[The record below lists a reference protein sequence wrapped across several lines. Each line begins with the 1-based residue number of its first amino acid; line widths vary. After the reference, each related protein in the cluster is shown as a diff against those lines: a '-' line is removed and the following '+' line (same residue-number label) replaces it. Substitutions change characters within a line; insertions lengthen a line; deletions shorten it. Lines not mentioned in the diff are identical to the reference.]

1 MQQVGVIQQLARFP
15 VKSMRGEALAAAG
28 ITLHGL
34 SGDRRYAFV
43 QAASRSS
50 FPWFTAREMP
60 ELLRFQTK
68 IENGIENGNEGEEAA
83 VIVTAPGGRMW
94 RIDSPELRQ
103 ELEARSG
110 RALFLL
116 HDHRGSFDSAP
127 VSLISSQTVAR
138 IAQETGTA
146 EDAWRFRP
154 NLLVDLQGG
163 APFDEL
169 AWVGRILRVGGAARI
184 AVIETD
190 QRCMMISLDS
200 RTTQSNPSVL
210 KRVVQDHAKCAGVYA
225 TVLTPG
231 RVQPGDPVLVE
242 D

>member
-1 MQQVGVIQQLARFP
+1 MQAVGVIRQLARFP
-15 VKSMRGEALAAAG
+15 VKSMRGEALAAAE

-34 SGDRRYAFV
+34 RQDRRYAFV

-60 ELLRFQTK
+60 DLLRFQTK
-68 IENGIENGNEGEEAA
+68 IENGNEGEEGT
-83 VIVTAPGGRMW
+83 VTVTAPDGRTW
-94 RIDSPELRQ
+94 PVDSPELRQ

-127 VSLISSQTVAR
+127 VSLISCQTVAQ
-138 IAQETGTA
+138 IAQETGTE
-146 EDAWRFRP
+146 EDPLRFRP

-190 QRCMMISLDS
+190 QRCMMISIDS
-200 RTTQSNPSVL
+200 RTTQSNPMVL
-210 KRVVQDHAKCAGVYA
+210 KRVARDHAKCAGVYA
-225 TVLTPG
+225 AVLTPG
-231 RVQPGDPVLVE
+231 RVEPGDPVCVE

>member
-1 MQQVGVIQQLARFP
+1 MQTVGVIRQLARFP
-15 VKSMRGEALAAAG
+15 VKSMRGEALAAAE

-34 SGDRRYAFV
+34 AQDRRYAFV
-43 QAASRSS
+43 QAASHSS

-68 IENGIENGNEGEEAA
+68 IENGNEGEEAT
-83 VIVTAPGGRMW
+83 VTVTAPDGRAW
-94 RIDSPELRQ
+94 RVDSPELRQ

-127 VSLISSQTVAR
+127 VSLISWQTVAQ
-138 IAQETGTA
+138 IAQETGTP
-146 EDAWRFRP
+146 EDPLRFRP

-169 AWVGRILRVGGAARI
+169 AWVGRILRVGASARI

-190 QRCMMISLDS
+190 QRCMMISIDS
-200 RTTQSNPSVL
+200 RTTQSNPIVL
-210 KRVVQDHAKCAGVYA
+210 KRVVQNHAKCAGVYA
-225 TVLTPG
+225 TVIAPG
-231 RVQPGDPVLVE
+231 EVRLGDLVTIE
-242 D
+242 G